1 MKKIDEDEDKTEKKK
16 YNGKANLTPIR
27 DRETAQAKGKRGGLR
42 SVEARRERKR
52 MSQIYGEF
60 LVSKYKIEREG
71 RLLEMTG
78 MELVA
83 GTIGEIM
90 ARGDS
95 ASVSMMKEMREA
107 TEGIRAQLEV
117 DNKLEVVVKV
127 DPHGV

>member
-1 MKKIDEDEDKTEKKK
+1 MAKIAEEKKEKTK
-16 YNGKANLTPIR
+16 YNGTANLIPVR

-42 SVEARRERKR
+42 SVEVKRERKR

-60 LVSKYKIEREG
+60 LATKYKIVREG
-71 RLLEMTG
+71 KLLELTG

-83 GTIGEIM
+83 GTIGEILD
-90 ARGDS
+90 RKDS
-95 ASVSMMKEMREA
+95 ASVSMMREMREA

-117 DNKLEVVVKV
+117 DNKLEIVVKV